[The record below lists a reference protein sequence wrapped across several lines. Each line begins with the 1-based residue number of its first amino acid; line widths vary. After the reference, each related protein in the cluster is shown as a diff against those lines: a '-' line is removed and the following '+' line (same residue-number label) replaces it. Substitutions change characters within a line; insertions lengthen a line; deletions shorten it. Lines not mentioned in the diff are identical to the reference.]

1 MPDWDTGSDGELI
14 LILALVVF
22 VCHRD
27 PLGTNSDHEENYL
40 LFFVPVLSNS
50 DCNYSFYS
58 LLADLN
64 KYHGGKKLHCPLA
77 NLQATGGPGAV
88 VLLSCLLTESCAE
101 RELLKSRRKDSEC
114 T

>member
-58 LLADLN
+58 LLAEAGLEQIPRWQKATLPISKSTN
-64 KYHGGKKLHCPLA
+64 HRRAWSCGFIKLF
-77 NLQATGGPGAV
+77 V
-88 VLLSCLLTESCAE
+88 D
-101 RELLKSRRKDSEC
+101 RKLC
-114 T
+114 